1 MDVTV
6 AAQLTEIYE
15 RLTHEN
21 RYLILTGINDEVHT
35 LLTKTGVIEKIGA
48 AQVFKAEEK
57 WFEAF
62 ERARKHAEILANK

>member
-6 AAQLTEIYE
+6 AAQPIEIYE

-21 RYLILTGINDEVHT
+21 RYLILTGINDEVHA
-35 LLTKTGVIEKIGA
+35 LLTKTGVIEKIV
-48 AQVFKAEEK
+48 QRVFTEEK

-62 ERARKHAEILANK
+62 ERARKHAEILPQ